1 MADSYKGLIIRIGGD
16 TSGLMQAL
24 KASDKAIN
32 ATQKQL
38 RQLEKASKLD
48 SAGASAVNE
57 RLDLMGDKAQALTT
71 KLRAMNRTLEKMD
84 GSEIRKL
91 SASTEDAAY
100 NAQKLTARYAAVVD
114 KIKALKNQIASATL
128 GDAFSANDKATD
140 PFTRLNSE
148 GKNLLGTVAQ
158 VKAKIRELNGVSADG
173 LNDTAQ
179 VRQQI
184 AAYEKLVAEFRK
196 VSEAKKQAAQA
207 AEFKDMQVQM
217 AATKAEARS
226 LYQQMAR
233 LAAENPAATQTAAYR
248 NLAEKLSSLG
258 TEAARLKTRLA
269 GLDEALELDPKN
281 IEVARARL
289 QTLAQAVQ
297 LNQTRMAA
305 LRSELKQLDTA
316 DGSISRLAS
325 EGRNLASEL
334 YAANN
339 RVAQLSQ
346 RIDSLKAV
354 SAVNDQTADVKRLE
368 SALAEAKARASQLS
382 SAMRYSSTNA
392 ELQTLSAQTNAL
404 SSSMTGAVT
413 KSSQW
418 RGVLQNLGWTL
429 TATLSPAALMF
440 GRYAVDSAN
449 EVDSA
454 YRDMRKTVQGTERQ
468 FESLKQAALDYSR
481 THVTSADT
489 ILEIE
494 AMGGQL
500 GVATS
505 KLESFATVVS
515 NLDIATDLD
524 ADTAAEQLGQL
535 SGILN
540 DMSDND
546 FAKYGDALTRLG
558 NNNSTLE
565 SKISDVMLR
574 ISSMGTITG
583 FTTPQLLAWSTA
595 VASTGQGCEA
605 AGTAIS
611 KTMSDIESAVGAG
624 GDKLE
629 NFASVAGMSATEFAN
644 KWKSDP
650 SAAMQ
655 SFIEG
660 LKRVEEEGG
669 SADNTLASLGITSVR
684 QKQAILGLTQT
695 IDALS
700 DNLTMSQD
708 AWDGVGD
715 QWGDAGDAAR
725 EAERKAE
732 GFSGA
737 VQLLLNN
744 AQALGVEMATGLSPI
759 IQRLAAVVAAAT
771 ATYSGAS
778 GGMKT
783 FAAGLLA
790 VVAAGGS
797 LTVLVSGLLNFKNA
811 LETTLAASKSM
822 KAAAAGMEIAAEAA
836 TELKA
841 ALSLAAE
848 AYLANGTASEKA
860 AAKELLAAEAS
871 GVATTAT
878 KVLSSALKTLPW
890 VAVAAGAAYLA
901 TQLYDVYQKEQT
913 AKEAV
918 AAIDG
923 ALATAKSGFSGVG
936 DAAKLSTSE
945 IVESA
950 QKATSATKDLGESLQ
965 SSFSELGTNEATLS
979 TYLGTIERL
988 AGNCDG
994 SAASVWELKNAVDG
1008 YNEITGESLS
1018 VINSQTGELSKST
1031 EEVKKLAEAWKLNA
1045 ELKGYQ
1051 EAYSEVVKQRA
1062 ANEFELGKVESE
1074 LSDKQAAL
1082 AETTKAL
1089 EAAGSDA
1096 NAGLTEE
1103 GRAVS
1108 SLTDEQS
1115 RLRSE
1120 NDSLS
1125 ESAEFYLQKVNELA
1139 AKQKKQT
1146 QSTSEAASAADLYAA
1161 ALGKTSDEFSE
1172 LVTETTSAVE
1182 GSEGL
1187 QSLFEQTGLSAEEF
1201 AFALSSAGTSASD
1214 LASGIES
1221 MASKVQN
1228 AFDAIKE
1235 AESVSLDQMVE
1246 TLQNN
1251 IDVTNNWS
1259 SNLQELYAKAGDGAG
1274 KSLVDAIAA
1283 KGPEYAQT
1291 VAGLLDADDEQLAE
1305 LVAKWQEAGESSVTA
1320 AAVSMG
1326 ASKDSLVGTARQVAA
1341 ECSGAFNQSFDG
1353 AQAGTEAVSSVAQG
1367 MQEGFGAAA
1376 ESTSAS
1382 ASELKQAA
1390 LTGMSLTPEEVMSAT
1405 SGIPEGLTQ
1414 SLGSVDAYS
1423 IGQGEGTDF
1432 GSGVESTSGD
1442 VASKTATV
1450 ADASEDEIKQKQ
1462 QTAWHIGASVGSNY
1476 AVGIWSKT
1484 GEAASAGGDVASSAA
1499 SELGGYGDTAWQ
1511 WGAHM
1516 GSNFAAGLWS
1526 KTGEA
1531 SEASA
1536 AVAAAAAANLKHTI
1550 ARKGP
1555 LHNGGRGEKPW
1566 GAHLVKN
1573 FVSGMASQESALSSA
1588 SARLAGIA
1596 AQALS
1601 AGSYQNGIARAV
1613 RAAGASTVNVVQQ
1626 AAPSAAEASQMT
1638 VNISVDATGGNAQE
1652 IAQAVR
1658 SEIADLCRKRGM

>member
-16 TSGLMQAL
+16 TSGLTQAL
-24 KASDKAIN
+24 RASDKAIN
-32 ATQKQL
+32 ATQKHL
-38 RQLEKASKLD
+38 RQLERASKLD
-48 SAGASAVNE
+48 ASGAAVVNE
-57 RLDLMGDKAQALTT
+57 RLDLMGDRAQALVT
-71 KLRAMNRTLEKMD
+71 KLRVMNRTLEKMD

-100 NAQKLTARYAAVVD
+100 NAQKLTAKYAAVVD

-128 GDAFSANDKATD
+128 GDAFDANDNATD

-173 LNDTAQ
+173 LNDTSQ
-179 VRQQI
+179 VKQQI
-184 AAYEKLVAEFRK
+184 AAYEKLVEEFSK
-196 VSEAKKQAAQA
+196 VSAAKRQAAQA
-207 AEFKDMQVQM
+207 AEFKDMQVQI
-217 AATKAEARS
+217 AATKAQARS

-233 LAAENPAATQTAAYR
+233 LSAENPAATQTAAYR
-248 NLAEKLSSLG
+248 NLAEKLSALG
-258 TEAARLKTRLA
+258 SEAARLKARLT
-269 GLDEALELDPKN
+269 GLDEALSLDPKN
-281 IEVARARL
+281 IDVARAKL
-289 QTLAQAVQ
+289 QTLSQTIQ
-297 LNQTRMAA
+297 LNETRMAA
-305 LRSELKQLDTA
+305 LRSQLRQLDTA
-316 DGSISRLAS
+316 DGSISRMAS

-368 SALAEAKARASQLS
+368 SALAEAKARANQLS
-382 SAMRYSSTNA
+382 TAMKYSSVNA
-392 ELQTLSAQTNAL
+392 ELQTLSAQTSAL
-404 SSSMTGAVT
+404 SSSMGGALT
-413 KSSQW
+413 KSSQF
-418 RGVLQNLGWTL
+418 RGALQNLGWSL
-429 TATLSPAALMF
+429 SATISPAVVMF
-440 GRYAVDSAN
+440 GHYAVNAAD

-454 YRDMRKTVQGTERQ
+454 YRDMRKTVQGTEQQ

-524 ADTAAEQLGQL
+524 ADTAAQQLGQL

-629 NFASVAGMSATEFAN
+629 EFATVAGMSATEFAN

-660 LKRVEEEGG
+660 LNKVEEEGG
-669 SADNTLASLGITSVR
+669 SADNTLANLGITSVR

-695 IDALS
+695 IGTLN

-737 VQLLLNN
+737 LQILQNN
-744 AQALGVEMATGLSPI
+744 AQALGAEMAGELTPF
-759 IQRLAAVVAAAT
+759 IQTAAT
-771 ATYSGAS
+771 AIELLTSAYSGAS
-778 GGMKT
+778 DATRTFVNVAMLATAGIGGL
-783 FAAGLLA
+783 F
-790 VVAAGGS
+790 VVAS
-797 LTVLVSGLLNFKNA
+797 SFLNVLNTIKTTVA
-811 LETTLAASKSM
+811 AASTT
-822 KAAAAGMEIAAEAA
+822 KAAAAGMEVVSTAA
-836 TELKA
+836 TGLRA
-841 ALSLAAE
+841 ALALAAE
-848 AYLANGTASEKA
+848 AYLAKGTASEKA

-871 GVATTAT
+871 GVATSAT
-878 KVLSSALKTLPW
+878 KVLSAALKTLPW
-890 VAVAAGAAYLA
+890 VAATMLAADLVTQLTEYASACSQGKQATEGMRGALETVKAGASEAGDVYSKTAAEVVSGANSARDSQAELA
-901 TQLYDVYQKEQT
+901 TSITDSFNSINANEGLLDSYVSTIKE
-913 AKEAV
+913 
-918 AAIDG
+918 
-923 ALATAKSGFSGVG
+923 
-936 DAAKLSTSE
+936 
-945 IVESA
+945 
-950 QKATSATKDLGESLQ
+950 
-965 SSFSELGTNEATLS
+965 
-979 TYLGTIERL
+979 L
-988 AGNCDG
+988 AGNCNG
-994 SAASVWELKNAVDG
+994 SAESQSRLRAAVQG
-1008 YNEITGESLS
+1008 YNEITGESVTVTDSISGALS
-1018 VINSQTGELSKST
+1018 SSTSEIEANSQ
-1031 EEVKKLAEAWKLNA
+1031 AWKLNA
-1045 ELKGYQ
+1045 KAQALQ
-1051 EAYSEVVKQRA
+1051 EAYSDALKQQ
-1062 ANEFELGKVESE
+1062 VEN
-1074 LSDKQAAL
+1074 KAAL
-1082 AETTKAL
+1082 MEVDAKLASQEKGLGVYVGDFAVIADDAGVATHDL
-1089 EAAGSDA
+1089 EASRKQLEEQDQSNADMIEYLAGEIQKCS
-1096 NAGLTEE
+1096 
-1103 GRAVS
+1103 
-1108 SLTDEQS
+1108 DEQS
-1115 RLRSE
+1115 RASGTTR
-1120 NDSLS
+1120 
-1125 ESAEFYLQKVNELA
+1125 
-1139 AKQKKQT
+1139 
-1146 QSTSEAASAADLYAA
+1146 EAADAANLYAA

-1182 GSEGL
+1182 SSEGL
-1187 QSLFEQTGLSAEEF
+1187 QTLFEQTGLSAEEF

-1221 MASKVQN
+1221 MSSKVQN
-1228 AFDAIKE
+1228 AFDAIEE
-1235 AESVSLDQMVE
+1235 AERVSLDQMVE

-1251 IDVTNNWS
+1251 IEVTNNWS
-1259 SNLQELYAKAGDGAG
+1259 SNLQALYAKAGDGAG

-1291 VAGLLDADDEQLAE
+1291 VAGLLESDDEQFAA

-1320 AAVSMG
+1320 ASVSMG
-1326 ASKDSLVGTARQVAA
+1326 ASKETLVGTARQVAA
-1341 ECSGAFNQSFDG
+1341 ECSDAFYQNLDG
-1353 AQAGTEAVSSVAQG
+1353 AQIGQETAAGVVQG
-1367 MQEGFGAAA
+1367 MQTGLGEAA
-1376 ESTSAS
+1376 ETTSAS
-1382 ASELKQAA
+1382 ASALKQAA
-1390 LTGMSLTPEEVMSAT
+1390 LEGMSLTPDEVISAT
-1405 SGIPEGLTQ
+1405 SGIPDGLAQ
-1414 SLGSVDAYS
+1414 SFGSVDAYS

-1476 AVGIWSKT
+1476 AAGIWSKT
-1484 GEAASAGGDVASSAA
+1484 GEAASAGGDVAASAA
-1499 SELGGYGDTAWQ
+1499 DALGGYGDTAWQ

-1536 AVAAAAAANLKHTI
+1536 AVAAAAEANLGHTI
-1550 ARKGP
+1550 AKKGP
-1555 LHNGGRGEKPW
+1555 LHNGGKGEKPW
-1566 GAHLVKN
+1566 GAHLVQN
-1573 FVSGMASQESALSSA
+1573 FVSGMQSEESALSSA
-1588 SARLAGIA
+1588 SSRLADIA
-1596 AQALS
+1596 ARALS
-1601 AGSYQNGIARAV
+1601 SGSYQSGIARAAQ
-1613 RAAGASTVNVVQQ
+1613 AAGASTVKVVQQ
-1626 AAPSAAEASQMT
+1626 AAPAQSEPTQVS
-1638 VNISVDATGGNAQE
+1638 VNINVDATGGDAQA

-1658 SEIADLCRKRGM
+1658 TEIVDLCRKRGM